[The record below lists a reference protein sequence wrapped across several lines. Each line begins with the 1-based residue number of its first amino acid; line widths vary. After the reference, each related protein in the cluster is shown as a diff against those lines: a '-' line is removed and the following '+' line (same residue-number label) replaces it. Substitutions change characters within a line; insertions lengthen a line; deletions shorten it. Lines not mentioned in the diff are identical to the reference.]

1 MEEPLI
7 IDYYKE
13 LPSYAIVIDNLNEE
27 YNNLNEEYNNLNDQ
41 YLELLNHK
49 QNPVI
54 LESNNKFV
62 YTIDRKIII
71 FLSFLAFVEITIM
84 LILI

>member
-27 YNNLNEEYNNLNDQ
+27 YNNLNEEYNN
-41 YLELLNHK
+41 
-49 QNPVI
+49 
-54 LESNNKFV
+54 
-62 YTIDRKIII
+62 
-71 FLSFLAFVEITIM
+71 
-84 LILI
+84 